1 MNGDEAKKMLD
12 AMASRLGEHFE
23 AVQIMVTWQENGQTF
38 GLKRGVGN
46 WYARV
51 ALAQEMITVDMSC
64 DMAHELS
71 KVIPKPPPPDD
82 GEEWKKPD

>member
-1 MNGDEAKKMLD
+1 MDEKAAEQMLD
-12 AMASRLGEHFE
+12 QMASRLGEHFE

-51 ALAQEMITVDMSC
+51 ALAQEMISVDRSC
-64 DMAHELS
+64 DMAREIG
-71 KVIPKPPPPDD
+71 KVLPHPADDDD
-82 GEEWKKPD
+82 GENWKG